1 MVSMKP
7 MRAFHSTRELGE
19 PPISNVTERLSS
31 LEAEGFL
38 SNTMQDA
45 LEEGGFNIMGRIGRL
60 GNISVD
66 SLFSAGTSTY
76 SAQEHAR

>member
-1 MVSMKP
+1 

-45 LEEGGFNIMGRIGRL
+45 LEEGGFMGRIGRL

-66 SLFSAGTSTY
+66 SLFSAGTPTY
-76 SAQEHAR
+76 IAQGHAR